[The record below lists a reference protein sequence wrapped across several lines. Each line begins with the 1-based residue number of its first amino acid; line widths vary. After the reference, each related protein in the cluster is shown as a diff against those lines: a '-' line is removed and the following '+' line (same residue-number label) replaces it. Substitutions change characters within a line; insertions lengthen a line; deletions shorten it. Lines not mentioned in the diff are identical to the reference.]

1 MPVKQPLRTRH
12 LGERGAASVEYLAGV
27 MIIAF
32 ATWFAVSDFGR
43 AAIVGIKAAGLDILG
58 L

>member
-1 MPVKQPLRTRH
+1 MRLIRLFLGKG

-27 MIIAF
+27 MVIAF
-32 ATWFAVSDFGR
+32 ATWMAVSDFGK
-43 AAIVGIKAAGLDILG
+43 AAIISIKAAGADILG